1 MSSSPAPQK
10 VFNPWNPKNREMTP
24 SDAIHI
30 MRHYG
35 WKGRIHNFHLFSQAC
50 CHKSYVDRPELWQ
63 EQAEDGEEMMIA
75 PRPDDCLP
83 LRKCDN
89 EELEY
94 LGDRVLGLVVATYVS
109 KRYPGQGEGFLT
121 RILSRVVNN
130 KQLGKLAKDVGMPP
144 WLILSRHMEEICDGR
159 NNLRILGSMFEAW
172 IGAMYLQEDDVG
184 RGLQQCN
191 DFLVRVIEKHID
203 FVQIIIEDTNYKDQ
217 LLRKF
222 QAMYHVPPRY
232 KEIYVVG
239 PPHDR
244 IFTMGVLDPAD
255 QVIATA
261 TARNKKVAE
270 QEASRL
276 ALEKL
281 DPSLGSLGSLGSSSS
296 ASDSRSSSPHSS
308 SPRSSSSTPSRVLFY
323 APSSPSYASPSYAS
337 PSYATPSYSSLS
349 TYGDSFLSPI
359 PLRSHLSGMSSPTR

>member
-1 MSSSPAPQK
+1 M
-10 VFNPWNPKNREMTP
+10 
-24 SDAIHI
+24 
-30 MRHYG
+30 
-35 WKGRIHNFHLFSQAC
+35 
-50 CHKSYVDRPELWQ
+50 
-63 EQAEDGEEMMIA
+63 DGEEMMIA

-83 LRKCDN
+83 LRNCDN

-109 KRYPGQGEGFLT
+109 KRFPGQGEGFLT

-130 KQLGKLAKDVGMPP
+130 MQLGKLAKDVGMGP
-144 WLILSRHMEEICDGR
+144 WLILSRHMEEVCDGR

-184 RGLQQCN
+184 RGFQQCN
-191 DFLVRVIEKHID
+191 DFLIRVIEKHID

-222 QAMYHVPPRY
+222 QAMYHMPPRY
-232 KEIYVVG
+232 KEITVVG

-244 IFTMGVLDPAD
+244 IFTMGVLDPSD
-255 QVIATA
+255 RIIATA

-270 QEASRL
+270 QEASRS

-281 DPSLGSLGSLGSSSS
+281 ESSF
-296 ASDSRSSSPHSS
+296 ATTTATDSRSSSPSPSPTLVAPPTSSS
-308 SPRSSSSTPSRVLFY
+308 SPASPASASPTSSASPASAFYRPMMSFPLRALPSFPTFPTPPSR
-323 APSSPSYASPSYAS
+323 
-337 PSYATPSYSSLS
+337 
-349 TYGDSFLSPI
+349 
-359 PLRSHLSGMSSPTR
+359 